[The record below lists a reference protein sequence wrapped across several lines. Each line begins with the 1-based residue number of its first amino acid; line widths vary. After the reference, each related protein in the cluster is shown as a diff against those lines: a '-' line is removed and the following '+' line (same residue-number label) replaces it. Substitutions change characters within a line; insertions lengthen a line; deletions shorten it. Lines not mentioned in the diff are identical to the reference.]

1 MKRLPFFLLLS
12 ILTGCG
18 TKTVNQATPPPA
30 AKDSTAVVK
39 ESYPDPI
46 AGHSPTKPGD
56 TTKVVAQLIT
66 KQFPGYELSFV
77 KKGDLDRDGNE
88 DLVAV
93 ASQDCTAE
101 NGWSMKE
108 TVFCRKVVFL
118 LNDGKGNYSVGAY
131 EDNAI
136 ECSDCGGAGVG
147 DPYVDLVVK
156 DGEIVFES
164 FYGACD
170 KTRIWTTY
178 NWHARTRKWRMTRI
192 LTNDYNCNNID
203 TEKGVEV
210 VEETQTPKDFGVV
223 VFGD

>member
-12 ILTGCG
+12 ILPACG
-18 TKTVNQATPPPA
+18 TKPAKQATLPPPA
-30 AKDSTAVVK
+30 VKDSIAAVK

-46 AGHSPTKPGD
+46 AQHSPTKPGD

-77 KKGDLDRDGNE
+77 KKGDLDRDGSE

-93 ASQDCTAE
+93 ASQDCTEE
-101 NGWSMKE
+101 NDWSVKE

-118 LNDGKGNYSVGAY
+118 LNDGKGNYSIAAH
-131 EDNAI
+131 EDNTI
-136 ECSDCGGAGVG
+136 DCSDCGGAGVG

-178 NWHARTRKWRMTRI
+178 NWHARTRKWRMASIVTE
-192 LTNDYNCNNID
+192 DYSCRDDGEDGID
-203 TEKGVEV
+203 V